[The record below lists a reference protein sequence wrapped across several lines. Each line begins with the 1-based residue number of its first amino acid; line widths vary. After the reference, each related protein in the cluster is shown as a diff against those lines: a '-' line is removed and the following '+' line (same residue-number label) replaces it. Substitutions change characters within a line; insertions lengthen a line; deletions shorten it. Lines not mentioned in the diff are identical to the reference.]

1 MLEIVLFISA
11 LFLAPWLL
19 DALIPP
25 PGDTLRSFLVAF
37 IPSVWSPTVLAIGF
51 VLARGGLAGL
61 RHELG
66 ARLSY
71 RRGSARWILL
81 AAIVPILAVAAAV
94 LSARATGAAAPFV
107 ASSALLQVIG
117 IQIVTGAVGE
127 ELGWRGFLLSRLGP
141 RVGMLPAA
149 WSMGLLW
156 ALWHVPAFFDPS
168 LPHQFWPMA
177 LVLPF
182 IVFVGV
188 FMGILFDRVRGSILV
203 TISAHLSLN
212 IAMALGGAS
221 FLSLVY
227 WGVLVTVFGV
237 IAIVMTLRPRAASL
251 RNETVVPDVTL
262 A

>member
-1 MLEIVLFISA
+1 MAHLATFVNFLGRAVLEPRDSPRTSPVKPFRCRSIETRRPFQKRHTGEVDQQLMLEIVLFIAA
-11 LFLAPWLL
+11 LFLAPWVL

-81 AAIVPILAVAAAV
+81 AAIVPILAVAGAV
-94 LSARATGAAAPFV
+94 LGARATGAAAPFV

-141 RVGMLPAA
+141 RADLIP
-149 WSMGLLW
+149 
-156 ALWHVPAFFDPS
+156 
-168 LPHQFWPMA
+168 
-177 LVLPF
+177 
-182 IVFVGV
+182 
-188 FMGILFDRVRGSILV
+188 V
-203 TISAHLSLN
+203 T
-212 IAMALGGAS
+212 AS
-221 FLSLVY
+221 S
-227 WGVLVTVFGV
+227 
-237 IAIVMTLRPRAASL
+237 P
-251 RNETVVPDVTL
+251 
-262 A
+262 